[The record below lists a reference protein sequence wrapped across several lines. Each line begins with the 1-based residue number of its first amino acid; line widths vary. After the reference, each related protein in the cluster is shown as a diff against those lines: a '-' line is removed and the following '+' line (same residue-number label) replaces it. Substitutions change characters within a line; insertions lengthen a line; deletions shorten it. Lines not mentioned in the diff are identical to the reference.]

1 VREAQE
7 RAEVAE
13 AAAAV
18 EPDAIARPSLLA
30 RFRDRD
36 HTRGSLLGSIG
47 VLALPSVLT
56 SIGGMAVFQLVEL
69 RFLGALGP
77 EALAAVGSTNQ
88 TLLQFFM
95 LVGFGVSV
103 AAQMMIGRLVGAGR
117 IDAAEHVAGQ
127 TFALGGALW
136 IVTALSGLLFAEP
149 MVALVARDPAVVELA
164 SLYVRL
170 SFTFFLVGITGQLA
184 AATLNGA
191 GDTTT
196 PMLISFVV
204 TPVALSAQWAL
215 AFGNLGLPP
224 LGVAGIAIGSA
235 AGSAAGVAVSLWA
248 LASGRCR
255 VHLHRRH
262 FVPDPALLRRVAGLS
277 WQPALHMLART
288 TIVFFFMA
296 LAGRLDGKVQAAYTI
311 GLRIE
316 MVPIM
321 IAFPIANAAST
332 LVSQNLGA
340 RDAARVWRSIR
351 VAFALELALLWP
363 VAGAIFWFRAPL
375 VALFT
380 HDPEVQALAA
390 EFLIYSTAI
399 LGFYGLYFVAFR
411 TLQAVGDMSSPMIIS
426 VAVALGLG
434 APLGWLLATRSD
446 LGATGMWIANLVYA
460 SVNCALMVGWLWTGR
475 WARALSEPAR
485 SLQGHG

>member
-1 VREAQE
+1 MQEAQE
-7 RAEVAE
+7 QAEISR

-18 EPDAIARPSLLA
+18 EPETGAAPSLLA

-36 HTRGSLLGSIG
+36 HTRGNLLGSIG
-47 VLALPSVLT
+47 VLAFPSVLT

-69 RFLGALGP
+69 RFLGVLGP

-103 AAQMMIGRLVGAGR
+103 AAQMMIGRLVGAGQL
-117 IDAAEHVAGQ
+117 DAAEHVAGQ

-136 IVTALSGLLFAEP
+136 VVTALCGLLFAEP
-149 MVALVARDPAVVELA
+149 LVGLVTRDASVIPLA
-164 SLYVRL
+164 ALYVRI
-170 SFTFFLVGITGQLA
+170 SFGFFLVGITGQLA
-184 AATLNGA
+184 AAILNGA

-204 TPVALSAQWAL
+204 TPVALVTQWAL
-215 AFGNLGLPP
+215 AFGNLGLPA
-224 LGVAGIAIGSA
+224 LGVAGIALGGA
-235 AGSAAGVAVSLWA
+235 AGSATGVAVSLWA
-248 LASGRCR
+248 LSSGRCR
-255 VHLHRRH
+255 VHLRRRH
-262 FVPDPALLRRVAGLS
+262 FVPDVALLRRMAGLS

-321 IAFPIANAAST
+321 IAFPIANAAAT

-340 RDAARVWRSIR
+340 RDSARVWRSIR

-363 VAGAIFWFRAPL
+363 VAIAIFWFREPL

-380 HDPEVQALAA
+380 PDPEVRALAA
-390 EFLIYSTAI
+390 EFLVYSSAI
-399 LGFYGLYFVAFR
+399 LAFYGLYFVSFR

-434 APLGWLLATRSD
+434 APLGWFLATRSD

-475 WARALSEPAR
+475 WARGLSEVRPGD
-485 SLQGHG
+485 SLS

>member
-1 VREAQE
+1 VQEAQE
-7 RAEVAE
+7 QAEVAR

-18 EPDAIARPSLLA
+18 EPEAVSAPSLLA
-30 RFRDRD
+30 RFRERD
-36 HTRGSLLGSIG
+36 HTRGSLLGSIF

-77 EALAAVGSTNQ
+77 AALAAVGSTNQ

-117 IDAAEHVAGQ
+117 VDAAEHVAGQ
-127 TFALGGALW
+127 TLALGAALW

-149 MVALVARDPAVVELA
+149 LVSLVARDPAVIELA
-164 SLYVRL
+164 ALYVRI
-170 SFTFFLVGITGQLA
+170 SFGLFLVGITGQLTSA
-184 AATLNGA
+184 ILNGA

-204 TPVALSAQWAL
+204 TPVALLSQWAL
-215 AFGNLGLPP
+215 AFGNLGLPA
-224 LGVAGIAIGSA
+224 LGVAGIALGGALGS
-235 AGSAAGVAVSLWA
+235 GTGVAVSLWA

-255 VHLHRRH
+255 VHLRRRH
-262 FVPDPALLRRVAGLS
+262 FVPDPALLRRMTALS

-321 IAFPIANAAST
+321 IAFPIANAAAT

-340 RDAARVWRSIR
+340 RDAARVFRSVR
-351 VAFALELALLWP
+351 VAFATELALLWP
-363 VAGAIFWFRAPL
+363 VAAAIFWLRQPL

-380 HDPEVQALAA
+380 RDPEVQALAA
-390 EFLIYSTAI
+390 EFLVYSSAI
-399 LGFYGLYFVAFR
+399 LAFYGLYFVSFR

-434 APLGWLLATRSD
+434 APLGWYLATRSD

-460 SVNCALMVGWLWTGR
+460 SVNCALMVGWLWLGR
-475 WARALSEPAR
+475 WAR
-485 SLQGHG
+485 SLETPHLVPR